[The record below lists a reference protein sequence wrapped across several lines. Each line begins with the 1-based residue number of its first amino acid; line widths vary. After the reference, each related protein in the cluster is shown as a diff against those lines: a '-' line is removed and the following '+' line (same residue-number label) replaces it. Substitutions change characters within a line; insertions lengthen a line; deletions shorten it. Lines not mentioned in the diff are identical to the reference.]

1 MLYNRKTNK
10 LKQKVNDIMREVIGF
25 LILIGLII
33 VLWSGAY
40 VFYSQGD
47 MTGTYVTFGFGAF
60 FAVLFIYSI
69 HYYMNLKRRDEFV
82 HQDYETIM
90 THFHHV
96 ENTGNDWY
104 IIHTI
109 WLDPEGNQYFFKSD
123 MIKYNP
129 EMVLRDKLV
138 PVKVSLLNRTYY
150 TMDLSSL
157 PKLA

>member
-1 MLYNRKTNK
+1 
-10 LKQKVNDIMREVIGF
+10 MREAVGF
-25 LILIGLII
+25 LIMAGLII

-40 VFYSQGD
+40 AFYSQGNI
-47 MTGTYVTFGFGAF
+47 TGMYVFFGFGAL
-60 FAVLFIYSI
+60 FAVLFVYSI

-82 HQDYETIM
+82 SQDFEVIM

-96 ENTGNDWY
+96 EDQGSDWY
-104 IIHTI
+104 VIHTI
-109 WLDPEGNQYFFKSD
+109 WLDDEGNQHFFKSD

-129 EMVLRDKLV
+129 EIALRDKQI
-138 PVKVSLLNRTYY
+138 PVKVSQLNHTYY